1 MKTVFKYLLISIL
14 FTLIINDMN
23 SQNNFDT
30 ITLGSGCFWCS
41 EAVFSQLKGVETVT
55 SGYSGG
61 ETKNPTYREVCSGN
75 TGHAEVVQVVYNPE
89 EVSLEKILEV
99 FFKTHDPTMLNR
111 QGMDVGTQYRSII
124 LYHNAVQKQT
134 AEFII
139 EKLNLAGIWN
149 NPIVT
154 AVEAFTRFYKAEAA
168 HQDYYS
174 NNPNAGYCQFVINPK
189 IEKLKKVFAEILK

>member
-1 MKTVFKYLLISIL
+1 
-14 FTLIINDMN
+14 MN

-168 HQDYYS
+168 HQDYY
-174 NNPNAGYCQFVINPK
+174 
-189 IEKLKKVFAEILK
+189 